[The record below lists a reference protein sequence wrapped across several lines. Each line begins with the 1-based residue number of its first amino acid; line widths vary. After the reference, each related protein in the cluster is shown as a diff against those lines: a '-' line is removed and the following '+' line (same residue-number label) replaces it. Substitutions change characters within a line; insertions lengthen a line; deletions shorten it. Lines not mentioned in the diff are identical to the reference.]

1 MGLVRSI
8 IQQIR
13 AQVKPKPYNAEPQDQ
28 AAYGSTPTGA
38 AYSTAPAAAETG
50 GKRRGGAKYKT
61 AFQMVRD
68 PNVRRSRSLNLTH
81 ALAYTL
87 IIVGAIFLGL
97 TLGGDYPAPK
107 ATLQAAG
114 VYTEYWVKY
123 ALYLAGGIGGVAAV
137 LLANRAL
144 AAGRSTV
151 LAQIVLLLT
160 VLDVLATI
168 GLTIYLMTLDLGY
181 DWWTILL
188 NVLMLIQRTLYFA
201 VASMALWTLR
211 EAHSDETVA
220 AHVAQ
225 GQGYAAPAKDEA
237 FMSKV

>member
-1 MGLVRSI
+1 MSLSTC
-8 IQQIR
+8 
-13 AQVKPKPYNAEPQDQ
+13 APQ
-28 AAYGSTPTGA
+28 
-38 AYSTAPAAAETG
+38 
-50 GKRRGGAKYKT
+50 
-61 AFQMVRD
+61 
-68 PNVRRSRSLNLTH
+68 
-81 ALAYTL
+81 
-87 IIVGAIFLGL
+87 
-97 TLGGDYPAPK
+97 
-107 ATLQAAG
+107 
-114 VYTEYWVKY
+114 VKY

-188 NVLMLIQRTLYFA
+188 NVLVRCKGMRHGGTAGCGPGFGMSATHACPLLLAVAAPSPQPAPAPLVTFNSFCLQMLIQRTLYFA